1 MISLFQNGVVDSA
14 SEPLVEGASP
24 VDETDLE
31 GLMESPPSQE
41 NDHIG
46 DQSQTDCPDDSS
58 QEEMDTAEDR

>member
-1 MISLFQNGVVDSA
+1 MDNA

-58 QEEMDTAEDR
+58 QEEMDTS